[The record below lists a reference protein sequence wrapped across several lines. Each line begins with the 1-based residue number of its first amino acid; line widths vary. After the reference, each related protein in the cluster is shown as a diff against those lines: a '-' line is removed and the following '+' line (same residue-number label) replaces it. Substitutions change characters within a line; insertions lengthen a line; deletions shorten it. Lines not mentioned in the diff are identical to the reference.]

1 LKLITNRGRNIMTR
15 LLSICFCL
23 LVLPLFA
30 LSAYASPVL
39 GTALSNYAVLGGSSI
54 TNVPTTNIYG
64 NLGVSPGSA
73 DGGGYNFGAG
83 TVDNGNAALAQSELT
98 TAIATLNG
106 MSVTQSFGPVAQL
119 GNGTASG
126 TALLDP
132 GVYSFASSAEVSGA
146 LTLDAAGNA
155 NAVWVFQIPST
166 LLLDPSA
173 TVQVINGGS
182 LGGVF
187 WVVGSTATLDASSS
201 LEGNILATAGI
212 SMLANAQITCGR
224 ALAQTAG
231 GVTLSMNTINS
242 ICANTAFSASG
253 GLSGNGIGVPT
264 PEPSTFLLLAT
275 GLLGAPGFFWFR
287 KPKPVS

>member
-1 LKLITNRGRNIMTR
+1 MIR
-15 LLSICFCL
+15 LPSICFCL
-23 LVLPLFA
+23 LVLPFLA
-30 LSAYASPVL
+30 LTAYAGPVL

-54 TNVPTTNIYG
+54 TNVATTNIDG

-73 DGGGYNFGAG
+73 FGGGYNFVAGA
-83 TVDNGNAALAQSELT
+83 VDNANAALAQSELT
-98 TAIATLNG
+98 TAITNLNG
-106 MSVTQSFGPVAQL
+106 MSATQSFGPVAQL

-126 TALLDP
+126 TASLGP
-132 GVYSFASSAEVSGA
+132 GVYSFASSAEVSGV
-146 LTLDAAGNA
+146 LSLDAGGNA

-166 LLLDPSA
+166 LVLDTSA

-187 WVVGSTATLDASSS
+187 WVVGSAATLDASSS

-212 SMLANAQITCGR
+212 SMLAGAQITCGR

-242 ICANTAFSASG
+242 GCSNTAFSASG
-253 GLSGNGIGVPT
+253 GLSGNGIGVTPT

-275 GLLGAPGFFWFR
+275 GLLGTPGFFWFR
-287 KPKPVS
+287 KSKQVR

>member
-1 LKLITNRGRNIMTR
+1 MIR
-15 LLSICFCL
+15 LLSRCFCL
-23 LVLPLFA
+23 LVLPFLA
-30 LSAYASPVL
+30 LTAYAGPIL
-39 GTALSNYAVLGGSSI
+39 GTVLSNYAVLGGSSI
-54 TNVPTTNIYG
+54 TNVPTTNIFG

-73 DGGGYNFGAG
+73 IGGGYSFGAG
-83 TVDNGNAALAQSELT
+83 AIDNGNAALAQTELA

-106 MSVTQSFGPVAQL
+106 MSATQSFGPVAQL

-126 TALLDP
+126 TASLGP
-132 GVYSFASSAEVSGA
+132 GVYSFSSSAEVSGV
-146 LTLDAAGNA
+146 LTLDAGGNA

-173 TVQVINGGS
+173 TVKVINGAS

-187 WVVGSTATLDASSS
+187 WVVGSAATLDASSS

-212 SMLANAQITCGR
+212 SMLASAQITCGR

-231 GVTLSMNTINS
+231 GVTLSMNTIDS
-242 ICANTAFSASG
+242 GCANTAFSASG
-253 GLSGNGIGVPT
+253 GLSGNGIGVAPT

-287 KPKPVS
+287 KPRPVS